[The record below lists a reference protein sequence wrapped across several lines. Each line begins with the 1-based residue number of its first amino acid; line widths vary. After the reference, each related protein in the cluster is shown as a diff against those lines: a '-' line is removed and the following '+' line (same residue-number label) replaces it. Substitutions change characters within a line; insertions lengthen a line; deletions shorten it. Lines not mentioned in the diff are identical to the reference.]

1 MNATHK
7 IRSKIA
13 LSITLITIFFL
24 TTNFTARDLELI
36 KEKSFEVEPGQLLNV
51 KTDIGD
57 IIIKAWS
64 ENKVVVKIYGDE
76 DARRKMEFMF
86 DQDENG
92 VEIIGEKEGS
102 KLFGWFSNIELK
114 YEIKVPAHFD
124 SDLKSSGGDMVVK
137 NVKGECNLKTSG
149 GDIYTKNVEGALYCG
164 TSGGDISLFN
174 FSGNAEVSTSGGD
187 IEVDSEEGSI
197 LATTSG
203 GDIIVKASDGEVKAK
218 TSGGDISLNYF
229 GENYGISLSTSGGDI
244 DAKLPSDL
252 NAEVDIR
259 TSGGDIISNF
269 SQNKMTK
276 ISKSKLIGKYNNGG
290 NPLICKT
297 TGGDISILER

>member
-1 MNATHK
+1 MTKTHK
-7 IRSKIA
+7 IRSRIV
-13 LSITLITIFFL
+13 LVFSLIITFFF
-24 TTNFTARDLELI
+24 TTNFFARGLELI
-36 KEKSFEVEPGQLLNV
+36 NEKSFEVKSGQLLNV

-57 IIIKAWS
+57 IIVKAWS

-76 DARRKMEFMF
+76 DARRRMEFTF

-114 YEIKVPAHFD
+114 YEIKVPSDFD
-124 SDLKSSGGDMVVK
+124 LDLKSSGGDLVAK
-137 NVKGECNLKTSG
+137 NVEGKSHLKTSG
-149 GDIYTKNVEGALYCG
+149 GDIYTKDVKGELFCG
-164 TSGGDISLFN
+164 TSGGDISLFS
-174 FSGNAEVSTSGGD
+174 FTGDAEVSTSGGD
-187 IEVDSEEGSI
+187 IEVDAEDGSI

-203 GDIIVKASDGEVKAK
+203 GDIFVKASDGEVKAK

-229 GENYGISLSTSGGDI
+229 GTNYGITLSTSGGDI

-252 NAEVDIR
+252 SAEVDIR
-259 TSGGDIISNF
+259 TSGGDIVSNF

-276 ISKSKLIGKYNNGG
+276 ISKSKLIGQYNNGG
-290 NPLICKT
+290 SPLICKT
-297 TGGDISILER
+297 TGGDISIVER